1 MSLTQS
7 NSILGNK
14 NAKHLL
20 RRACFHYSKSILDSV
35 SVMTPL
41 EAITF
46 LYNDIPNTWVEPYD
60 PLPADAPHGNWISS
74 TDLPNTIPNQGRKK
88 SLVAGWWWYNMINR
102 NSLKDKITFFL
113 HTTFTISKDDGSGA
127 STYFFD
133 HLRLLEHYSYGSV
146 KDLSKKITLDNAML
160 LYLDNTANN
169 ANNPNENYAR
179 EFLELFT
186 IGKGEQIAEGN
197 YTNYTE
203 DDVQQVA
210 RVFSGFKTKLDRSI
224 IDPETNIPMGR
235 TNVNQ
240 HDSGDKIFSDAF
252 NNEIISG
259 SNNSEGMFNEVDQL
273 TEMIFSKH
281 ETAINYVRKL
291 YRFFVKSEW
300 SDEIENTII
309 IDLADDLILNNFEV
323 FPVIKTLLTSTHF
336 FDLNDENSNDEIIG
350 SIIKSPIQLMSEM
363 VKTYDVQI
371 PNPNS
376 DILGFYRFWHLFNH
390 NTYLPM
396 AGMNF
401 YAPDTVAGY
410 PAIYQSPNFD
420 RQWFSSN
427 TLLSRYR
434 LIECLITGRN
444 KLANNGLIG
453 TRLDTVHFVE
463 LISIN
468 PGNPY
473 YLVSEIADLLF
484 AYSLDYDR
492 ISYFVELI
500 LHDYPSYYWTDT
512 WQEYISSNDDTIVR
526 NRLDT
531 LIKVMFNAAENQLM

>member
-1 MSLTQS
+1 MSLVQS
-7 NSILGNK
+7 NSILGNR

-20 RRACFHYSKSILDSV
+20 RRACFHYSKSILDSI
-35 SVMTPL
+35 SLMTPL
-41 EAITF
+41 EAISF
-46 LYNDIPNTWVEPYD
+46 LYNDSPNTWVEPYD
-60 PLPADAPHGNWISS
+60 PLPADAPHGNWINS
-74 TDLPNTIPNQGRKK
+74 TDLPNTIPNQGRKR

-133 HLRLLEHYSYGSV
+133 HLRLLEHYCYRSL
-146 KDLSKKITLDNAML
+146 KELSKKITLDNAML

-240 HDSGDKIFSDAF
+240 HDSGDKTFSNAF
-252 NNEIISG
+252 DNEIIYG
-259 SNNSEGMFNEVDQL
+259 SNNSEGMFEEIDQL
-273 TEMIFSKH
+273 TEMIFSKQ
-281 ETAINYVRKL
+281 ETALNYVRKL

-300 SDEIENTII
+300 SEEIENTVIN
-309 IDLADDLILNNFEV
+309 DLAEVLTLNNFEV

-336 FDLNDENSNDEIIG
+336 FDLNDENSSDEIIG
-350 SIIKSPIQLMSEM
+350 SIIKSPLQLMSEM
-363 VKTYDVQI
+363 VVIYDVPI

-376 DILGFYRFWHLFNH
+376 DISGFYRFWHLFNH

-500 LHDYPSYYWTDT
+500 IHDYPSYYWTDT